1 MRPYTSLSRSLLLT
15 LAILF
20 AVATAAYS
28 IIWILQARRIP
39 VRLGIETGNVWTAAH
54 QLAIRSVESGS
65 PAEQAGIRPGDRIV
79 AVNGERLDNPS
90 PFYGYSLYK
99 AMVTGRDGD
108 NVQLTVERSGAPGEL
123 TLRAV
128 LRPLRF
134 KPGELTAVKA
144 TLLKLLSFYPLLF
157 LVVGVTVLFL
167 RLQDPYAWGLAF
179 LFAAFIA
186 CAPQWEGQADA
197 EVRRFTVFY
206 HMLLALLSPA
216 IFYYFFAVFP
226 VSSPMDRRL
235 PKLKSI
241 LLGFSAAYSVPLAFS
256 CALAGGLYPAFRVFG
271 FAKSTPVG
279 WAIFC
284 YESTVFGLG
293 FVSLVWNSLR
303 PPTPEARRKTRVI
316 LWGTLVGFGPG
327 FLAYVWAQASHKRLE
342 ELPFWVWTLAV
353 LALTL
358 MPLSYAYAVVKHRV
372 LEIPVLLRRSARY
385 VLVQRGFIAVLFIA
399 AAAAI
404 ALFTHM
410 FNRFFGTDTNIGMT
424 FSAVFGIVL
433 VWASAP
439 VVKRGSERIDRAFFR
454 SAYDARQVLENLA
467 QKTRRATRREKL
479 AALLQGEI
487 DQALHPTSMAVYLED
502 GDGHLTLQGSGAQPE
517 LEPVISTDVPLLG
530 ELTRKGEPW
539 EVVPVE
545 GSDDRGPSLWSAHVD
560 ALERHLAAKRLQ
572 SVFGAHFGALQPE
585 CLVPML
591 SGDGRLTGVLMLG
604 ARLSEEPY
612 SREDK
617 RLLASVSSQAGVA
630 LENIRLAEEMAQR
643 LETERRVAQE
653 MEFAKQVQSRL
664 FPQNLPTL
672 ETLKY
677 AGACIQAR
685 QVGGDY
691 YDFLELRPGRLG
703 LVLAD
708 VAGKGISGALI
719 MANLQANLRSHYAR
733 AVDDLGGLLA
743 SVNRLFHQNTA
754 DGSYA
759 TLFFGDY
766 DDSSRRMRYVNCGH
780 LPPLLLRAGR
790 DSNSPASEQPRVE
803 RLHSTCTVLGLFEEW
818 QVEVAEVQFGPGDTL
833 VLYTDGVTEAAS
845 ADGEEFGDLRL
856 LETLRACCPFPVASL
871 LESVVTAV
879 QQFSGSEQQDDIT
892 LVVARCVG

>member
-1 MRPYTSLSRSLLLT
+1 
-15 LAILF
+15 
-20 AVATAAYS
+20 
-28 IIWILQARRIP
+28 
-39 VRLGIETGNVWTAAH
+39 
-54 QLAIRSVESGS
+54 
-65 PAEQAGIRPGDRIV
+65 
-79 AVNGERLDNPS
+79 
-90 PFYGYSLYK
+90 
-99 AMVTGRDGD
+99 MVTARDGGTI
-108 NVQLTVERSGAPGEL
+108 QLTVERSSAPGEV

-128 LRPLRF
+128 LRPRPF
-134 KPGELTAVKA
+134 KPREPTAVKA
-144 TLLKLLSFYPLLF
+144 SLLELLSFYPLLF

-167 RLQDPYAWGLAF
+167 RLQDPYAWGLAL

-186 CAPQWEGQADA
+186 CAPQWEGQVDA
-197 EVRRFTVFY
+197 EVRRFAVFY
-206 HMLLALLSPA
+206 HMLLALLAPA

-241 LLGFSAAYSVPLAFS
+241 LLGISAAYSVPLAVS
-256 CALAGGLYPAFRVFG
+256 CARAGGRYPAFRVFG
-271 FAKSTPVG
+271 LAQKTPLG
-279 WAIFC
+279 WVTFC
-284 YESTVFGLG
+284 YESAVFGLG
-293 FVSLVWNSLR
+293 LVSLVWNSVR

-316 LWGTLVGFGPG
+316 LWGTLVGFGPV
-327 FLAYVWAQASHKRLE
+327 FLAYVWTQASNKRWD

-358 MPLSYAYAVVKHRV
+358 MLLSYAYAVVKHRV

-385 VLVQRGFIAVLFIA
+385 VLVQRGFIVVLFIA
-399 AAAAI
+399 AASAI
-404 ALFTHM
+404 ALFTHTLS
-410 FNRFFGTDTNIGMT
+410 RFFRTDSNIGMT

-433 VWASAP
+433 VWVSAP
-439 VVKRGSERIDRAFFR
+439 LVKRGSERIDRAFFR

-467 QKTRRATRREKL
+467 QKTRRATRRENL

-487 DQALHPTSMAVYLED
+487 DQALHPTSMAVYLEGCD
-502 GDGHLTLQGSGAQPE
+502 GRLTLQGDGARSE
-517 LEPVISTDVPLLG
+517 LEPIVSTDAPLLR
-530 ELTRKGEPW
+530 ELTRSGEPW

-545 GSDDRGPSLWSAHVD
+545 GSYDRPSL
-560 ALERHLAAKRLQ
+560 
-572 SVFGAHFGALQPE
+572 FGPVQPE

-591 SGDGRLTGVLMLG
+591 SGDSRLTGVLVLG

-617 RLLASVSSQAGVA
+617 RLLASVTSQAGVA
-630 LENIRLAEEMAQR
+630 LENIRLAEEI
-643 LETERRVAQE
+643 LEAERRVAQE

-677 AGACIQAR
+677 AGGCIQAR

-719 MANLQANLRSHYAR
+719 MANLQANLRSQYAM

-766 DDSSRRMRYVNCGH
+766 DDSSRRLRYVNCGH

-790 DSNSPASEQPRVE
+790 DSNRPASEQPRVE

-818 QVEVAEVQFGPGDTL
+818 QVEVAEVQFAPGDTL
-833 VLYTDGVTEAAS
+833 VLYTDGVTEAAR
-845 ADGEEFGDLRL
+845 ADGEEFGELRL
-856 LETLRACCPFPVASL
+856 LEKLRACCPFPVASL
-871 LESVVTAV
+871 LESIVTAV

>member
-1 MRPYTSLSRSLLLT
+1 VRPFTSLPRPLLLT
-15 LAILF
+15 VAILF
-20 AVATAAYS
+20 AAATAAYS
-28 IIWILQARRIP
+28 IIWILQTRRIP

-54 QLAIRSVESGS
+54 QLAIRSVQSGS

-79 AVNGERLDNPS
+79 AINGERLDNAS
-90 PFYGYSLYK
+90 PFYGYPLFK
-99 AMVTGRDGD
+99 GMVAARDGD
-108 NVQLTVERSGAPGEL
+108 TVQLTLERSGAPGEL
-123 TLRAV
+123 TLEAV
-128 LRPLRF
+128 ARPLPFISR
-134 KPGELTAVKA
+134 GLSAAKA
-144 TLLKLLSFYPLLF
+144 TMLELLSFYPLLF
-157 LVVGVTVLFL
+157 LIVGVTVLFL
-167 RLQDPYAWGLAF
+167 RLEDPYAWGLAVW
-179 LFAAFIA
+179 FAAFIA
-186 CAPQWEGQADA
+186 SAPVAEGGQDNGA
-197 EVRRFTVFY
+197 VHRFTMFY
-206 HMLLALLSPA
+206 HLLLGALSPT

-226 VSSPMDRRL
+226 VSSAIDRRL
-235 PKLKSI
+235 PKMKSV
-241 LLGFSAAYSVPLAFS
+241 LLGISAAYSVPLAFA
-256 CALAGGLYPAFRVFG
+256 CALAGGLYPALRVFG
-271 FAKSTPVG
+271 WVNRTPLG

-284 YESTVFGLG
+284 YESGVFGLG
-293 FVSLVWNSLR
+293 FASLVWNSVR
-303 PPTPEARRKTRVI
+303 PPAPEVRRKTRVI

-385 VLVQRGFIAVLFIA
+385 VLVQRGFIVVLFIA
-399 AAAAI
+399 AASAI

-410 FNRFFGTDTNIGMT
+410 FNRFFGTDSNIGMT

-433 VWASAP
+433 VWVSAP

-502 GDGHLTLQGSGAQPE
+502 RDGRLTLQGNGAPPE
-517 LEPVISTDVPLLG
+517 LESIVSTDAPLFR
-530 ELTRKGEPW
+530 ELARRGEPW
-539 EVVPVE
+539 ELAPVA
-545 GSDDRGPSLWSAHVD
+545 GRDDSGPSLFG
-560 ALERHLAAKRLQ
+560 
-572 SVFGAHFGALQPE
+572 SVQPE

-591 SGDGRLTGVLMLG
+591 SGDSRLTGVLVLG
-604 ARLSEEPY
+604 ARLSEGPY

-617 RLLASVSSQAGVA
+617 RLLASVTSQAGVA

-643 LETERRVAQE
+643 LEAERRVAQE

-677 AGACIQAR
+677 AGGCIQAR

-719 MANLQANLRSHYAR
+719 MANLQANLRSQYAM

-780 LPPLLLRAGR
+780 LPPLLLRVGR

-803 RLHSTCTVLGLFEEW
+803 RLHSTCTVLGLFDEW
-818 QVEVAEVQFGPGDTL
+818 QVEVAEVQFAPGDTL
-833 VLYTDGVTEAAS
+833 LLYTDGVTEAAK
-845 ADGEEFGDLRL
+845 ADGEEFGELRL

>member
-1 MRPYTSLSRSLLLT
+1 MRPYTSLSRPLLLT

-20 AVATAAYS
+20 AAATTAYS
-28 IIWILQARRIP
+28 IIWIVGARRVR
-39 VRLGIETGNVWTAAH
+39 VRLGIETGNFWTAAH
-54 QLAIRSVESGS
+54 ALAIRSVESGS
-65 PAEQAGIRPGDRIV
+65 PAEQAGVRPGDRIV

-90 PFYGYSLYK
+90 PFYGCALYE
-99 AMVTGRDGD
+99 AMVTARNGGTI
-108 NVQLTVERSGAPGEL
+108 QLTVERSSAPGEL

-128 LRPLRF
+128 LRPRPF
-134 KPGELTAVKA
+134 KPRELNAVKA
-144 TLLKLLSFYPLLF
+144 SLLGLLSFYPLLF

-167 RLQDPYAWGLAF
+167 RLQDPYAWGLAL

-186 CAPQWEGQADA
+186 SAPQWEGQVDA
-197 EVRRFTVFY
+197 EVRRFAVFY
-206 HMLLALLSPA
+206 HMLLALLAPA
-216 IFYYFFAVFP
+216 IFYYFFAMFP

-241 LLGFSAAYSVPLAFS
+241 LLGISAAYSVPLAVS
-256 CALAGGLYPAFRVFG
+256 CAWAGGRYPAFRVFG
-271 FAKSTPVG
+271 LAQNTPLG
-279 WAIFC
+279 WVTVC
-284 YESTVFGLG
+284 YESAVFGLG
-293 FVSLVWNSLR
+293 LVSLVWNSVR
-303 PPTPEARRKTRVI
+303 PLTPEARRKTRVI
-316 LWGTLVGFGPG
+316 LWGTLVGFGPV
-327 FLAYVWAQASHKRLE
+327 FLAYLWTQASHKRWD

-385 VLVQRGFIAVLFIA
+385 VLVQRGFIVVLFIA
-399 AAAAI
+399 AASAI
-404 ALFTHM
+404 ALFTHT
-410 FNRFFGTDTNIGMT
+410 FSRFFRTDSNMGMT

-433 VWASAP
+433 VWVSAP

-467 QKTRRATRREKL
+467 QKTRRATRRENL

-487 DQALHPTSMAVYLED
+487 DQALHPTSMAVYLEGRD
-502 GDGHLTLQGSGAQPE
+502 GRLTLQGDGARSE
-517 LEPVISTDVPLLG
+517 LEPILSTDAHLLR
-530 ELTRKGEPW
+530 ELTRRGEPW
-539 EVVPVE
+539 ELVPVA
-545 GSDDRGPSLWSAHVD
+545 GSDNRGPSLFG
-560 ALERHLAAKRLQ
+560 
-572 SVFGAHFGALQPE
+572 SVQPE

-617 RLLASVSSQAGVA
+617 RLLASVTSQAGVA

-643 LETERRVAQE
+643 LEAERRVAQE

-664 FPQNLPTL
+664 FPQNLPAL

-677 AGACIQAR
+677 AGGCIQAR

-719 MANLQANLRSHYAR
+719 MANLQANLRSQYAM
-733 AVDDLGGLLA
+733 AADDLGRLLA

-766 DDSSRRMRYVNCGH
+766 DDCSRRMRYVNCGH

-790 DSNSPASEQPRVE
+790 DSNHPGSEQPRVE

-818 QVEVAEVQFGPGDTL
+818 QVEVAEVQFAPGDTL

-856 LETLRACCPFPVASL
+856 LETLGACCSFPDASL
-871 LESVVTAV
+871 LEAIVTAV
-879 QQFSGSEQQDDIT
+879 EQFSSSEQQDDIT